1 MNYQAL
7 VNKAVDLQKQLLQS
21 MISEP
26 EIIDLPLQQEA
37 DELHQ
42 VLYSSVPW
50 HWFHLYVKTVHEQLE
65 RPYWLAGKPG
75 ITTKLLEQIQL
86 QTTLDE
92 LICK

>member
-1 MNYQAL
+1 MDYQAL
-7 VNKAVDLQKQLLQS
+7 VNKAVDLQKQLLQN

-26 EIIDLPLQQEA
+26 EIIDLSLQKEA
-37 DELHQ
+37 DLLHQ
-42 VLYSSVPW
+42 VLFSSVPW

-75 ITTKLLEQIQL
+75 VTTKLLEQIKVQSM
-86 QTTLDE
+86 LDE